1 MADYLVSKGMP
12 FRRAHE
18 VVGGIVRDLASKG
31 ADFSSLSPADW
42 KAYDA
47 LFDED
52 VEQWLS
58 PEAAVR
64 NRRTPQSTNPDA
76 VKARIAEARARL
88 SVR

>member
-1 MADYLVSKGMP
+1 M
-12 FRRAHE
+12 
-18 VVGGIVRDLASKG
+18 VRDLASRG

-52 VEQWLS
+52 VLKWIT

-64 NRRTPQSTNPDA
+64 NRRTPQSTNPA
-76 VKARIAEARARL
+76 RVAEMLKAARARL
-88 SVR
+88 